1 MSRRSDDD
9 LSALLDELSG
19 TLDRLQTELDDD
31 RGRRGRGERRGDR
44 DGNRRDRGRRDNP
57 EERRAPRRRRE
68 RSGPQIPRPGTFLK
82 FTEEYTIPALI
93 AFLEAN
99 VRALELLQGLLRLL
113 RGGEVSESHVESVGR
128 RTLGQ
133 VDGLLSDVQG
143 ALEGQ
148 PSNPEARDLL
158 DEARSLRGEIDD
170 RIAGGAIRREGE
182 RGGRTSGRDDDR
194 PTGNDRRSDR
204 QGRSAPV
211 AIDVSDDDGRGN
223 DRRGDESR
231 GSDRRPSDQD
241 REERRGEDRRDGERA
256 RRDEVDVD
264 SELDSLRRQVRGDAD
279 DDTSNDVDAAGSDD
293 SGGDDADDG
302 DGE

>member
-9 LSALLDELSG
+9 DLPVLLDELSG
-19 TLDRLQTELDDD
+19 TLDRLQTELGDD
-31 RGRRGRGERRGDR
+31 RRRPDRSARRRGRDEADDR
-44 DGNRRDRGRRDNP
+44 PG
-57 EERRAPRRRRE
+57 PRRRRE
-68 RSGPQIPRPGTFLK
+68 RHGPSIPRPGRFLE

-99 VRALELLQGLLRLL
+99 IRALELLQGLLRLL
-113 RGGEVSESHVESVGR
+113 RGGEVSERRVESVGR

-133 VDGLLSDVQG
+133 VDNLLSDVQG

-182 RGGRTSGRDDDR
+182 ERSRSRGRDGDDDR
-194 PTGNDRRSDR
+194 VSGNDVGTGRR
-204 QGRSAPV
+204 GRDTPV
-211 AIDVSDDDGRGN
+211 SIDVSDDDRREN
-223 DRRGDESR
+223 DRDRG
-231 GSDRRPSDQD
+231 G
-241 REERRGEDRRDGERA
+241 RRGEDRRDGERA

-264 SELDSLRRQVRGDAD
+264 SELDSLRRQVRGDDDPDEAGGDGPADGAD
-279 DDTSNDVDAAGSDD
+279 DEN
-293 SGGDDADDG
+293 
-302 DGE
+302 GENEE